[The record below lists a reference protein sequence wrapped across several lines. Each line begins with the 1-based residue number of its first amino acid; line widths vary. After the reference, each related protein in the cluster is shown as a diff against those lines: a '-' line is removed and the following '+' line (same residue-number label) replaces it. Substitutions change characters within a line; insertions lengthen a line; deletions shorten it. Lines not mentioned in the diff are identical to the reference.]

1 MERGAWQATV
11 HGVTRVGHDSV
22 TKPPP
27 PTTQSKPSSPSPLKL
42 SQKPGVIIMI
52 PPKTLPKF
60 SISYPTNLTFQLYH
74 VGQWTSGSPQ
84 QWDLTSL
91 LSPIH
96 LASSPLWPVRNP
108 VTPPSTS
115 LTWATLWRTT
125 NSHSVCACLVAQS
138 CLTLE
143 TPWGPPCS
151 SVQGI
156 FQARIL
162 EWVAIPFSTESSWPR
177 DWTQVSW
184 ITGRSFTTEPP
195 GKPQFSQMRVLT

>member
-1 MERGAWQATV
+1 
-11 HGVTRVGHDSV
+11 
-22 TKPPP
+22 
-27 PTTQSKPSSPSPLKL
+27 
-42 SQKPGVIIMI
+42 MI
-52 PPKTLPKF
+52 PPKILPKF

-91 LSPIH
+91 LSPKY
-96 LASSPLWPVRNP
+96 LASGPLWPVRNP
-108 VTPPSTS
+108 VTPPPTN

-125 NSHSVCACLVAQS
+125 NSQSVCACLDAQS
-138 CLTLE
+138 CPTLE

-151 SVQGI
+151 SVHGI

-162 EWVAIPFSTESSWPR
+162 EWVAIPFSRGSSWPK

-184 ITGRSFTTEPP
+184 ITGRSFTTEP